1 MATSGQKPSKIVED
15 KGMKQVS
22 DTGLIQ
28 EVVARIISENLD
40 KAEAYR
46 SGKKGLSGFFIGQVM
61 REMKGQANPKVV
73 NQIVTEE
80 LEK

>member
-1 MATSGQKPSKIVED
+1 MAASGDAPARIVEA

-28 EVVARIISENLD
+28 EVVARIIAENPD

-80 LEK
+80 LER